1 MTYHVTRLQSE
12 FESVRKSS
20 GRSRRSPR
28 SRGCELAFEE
38 LLLLMLLLL
47 VVVVVVV
54 VTLQMMLLVLMLM
67 QSTPP
72 MIPHG
77 TVDMPTQE

>member
-38 LLLLMLLLL
+38 LLLLLLL
-47 VVVVVVV
+47 VVVV

-67 QSTPP
+67 QSTAP